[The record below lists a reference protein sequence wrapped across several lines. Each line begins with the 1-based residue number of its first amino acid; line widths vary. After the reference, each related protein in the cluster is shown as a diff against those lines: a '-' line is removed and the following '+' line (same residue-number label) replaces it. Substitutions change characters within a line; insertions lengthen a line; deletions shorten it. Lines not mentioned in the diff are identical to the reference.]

1 MYGKSA
7 DKFLSLIPECCRL
20 NTMQS
25 VEQEEDGAFWARGE
39 LKKVFSLRECRD
51 SSSGSH
57 VLMCTSAALEPHKEL
72 IDVHNILKSGNYKET
87 FILSRL
93 IACLWSSK
101 IHC

>member
-25 VEQEEDGAFWARGE
+25 AEQEEDGAFWARGE
-39 LKKVFSLRECRD
+39 LKKVSSLRECRD
-51 SSSGSH
+51 SSS
-57 VLMCTSAALEPHKEL
+57 EPHEEL
-72 IDVHNILKSGNYKET
+72 IDVHNILKSGNYKES

-93 IACLWSSK
+93 IVSLWSSK